1 MVALIIAPVLNPW
14 AILYSL
20 DARTLRVTY
29 LHLID
34 NQ

>member
-1 MVALIIAPVLNPW
+1 MVALITAPVLNPW

-20 DARTLRVTY
+20 DAKTLRITR

>member
-1 MVALIIAPVLNPW
+1 MVALIAAPVSNPW

-20 DARTLRVTY
+20 DAKTLRITC

>member
-1 MVALIIAPVLNPW
+1 MVALIAAPVSNPW
-14 AILYSL
+14 AIPYSL
-20 DARTLRVTY
+20 DTKTLCVTR

>member
-1 MVALIIAPVLNPW
+1 MVALIIALVLNPW
-14 AILYSL
+14 AIPYSL
-20 DARTLRVTY
+20 VAKTLYITC

>member
-1 MVALIIAPVLNPW
+1 MVALIAAPVLNPW
-14 AILYSL
+14 AIPYSS
-20 DARTLRVTY
+20 DAKTLCITR

>member
-1 MVALIIAPVLNPW
+1 MVALIIALVLNPW

-20 DARTLRVTY
+20 NAKTLCVTH

-34 NQ
+34 N

>member
-1 MVALIIAPVLNPW
+1 MVALIAALVLNPW

-20 DARTLRVTY
+20 DARTLCITY

-34 NQ
+34 N

>member
-14 AILYSL
+14 AIPYNLNAKTLYI
-20 DARTLRVTY
+20 TY

-34 NQ
+34 N